1 MSFQALDNFG
11 GIRFGSSSGYI
22 DFTYSTAK
30 IRYSPIFNY
39 SYQTNTGKQ
48 VRNLKGYRAVISANV
63 IITTTAESTEMYKFL
78 NEVNASRI
86 VGNTERAITIFPR
99 YDPNMAVN
107 SWFVVFLDSDIA
119 PEDIANISIGQTY
132 ALTFTSKE
140 LLSSLSTNI
149 DITTQNGT
157 VTDTGDDYNL
167 IVTEDGT
174 DYYLTFNSTKD

>member
-63 IITTTAESTEMYKFL
+63 IITTTAESTEMFKFL
-78 NEVNASRI
+78 TEVNATRI
-86 VGNTERAITIFPR
+86 AGNEETTFAIFPR
-99 YDPNMAVN
+99 YDPTMVSNT
-107 SWFVVFLDSDIA
+107 FFDVFLDSDIA